1 MNWEAVGASGELL
14 GAAAVLITLAYLAAQ
29 VRHARQDIRRSAR
42 HSRVQA
48 ARERLLTRA
57 THPELNRLIVR
68 AQQGLGMVDPPGGF
82 VATLQARIGLQREE
96 AAALHYELAAEWQY
110 RTEAILNADQMS
122 AGERFEFEHSLRF
135 NYGRANPLGVLWLES
150 NRERLN
156 PEVLDYVDRVV
167 AAGAQPNHPD

>member
-42 HSRVQA
+42 QSRVQA

-68 AQQGLGMVDPPGGF
+68 AQRELGMRDPTDGF
-82 VATLQARIGLQREE
+82 IAVIQQRTGMQREE
-96 AAALHYELAAEWQY
+96 AATLHYELAAEWQY

-122 AGERFEFEHSLRF
+122 AGERFEFEHSLRV
-135 NYGRANPLGVLWLES
+135 NYGSASPLGVLWLRL
-150 NRERLN
+150 NRDRLN
-156 PEVLDYVDRVV
+156 PDVLRYVDTVV
-167 AAGAQPNHPD
+167 AGEAQSVSGD